1 MGNKK
6 NWWINILVVLVPL
19 LLFMIWVFTKWYI
32 TYQVHDDRYMMEFLS
47 GKFLGYS
54 DAHLVYIKY
63 PLAFLIQ
70 CFYKLFPS
78 HDWYAVVM
86 VMTQFAMIGIN
97 TYYIVRKQDG
107 IAKKILSQVIFYS
120 LFLLCW
126 LNEVTRFTYST
137 VAAFVG
143 VTVIVVYV
151 LGEDRIR
158 DFALLL
164 VLCFI
169 SFNMRTDL
177 FLMVIPICGI
187 IWIYKMIYQ
196 KENRK
201 KQPVFLGCLVGV
213 IAVSIGW
220 NHLAYSSDGWS
231 NYVKYNKA
239 RTEVY
244 DYAYDDLI
252 DYDQNIE
259 MYEGLGISREQCA
272 VLKSYDLY
280 LYDME
285 LMDRMGDIASA
296 YHNPRSVSNRIKN
309 AISVVIKDGL
319 LESKMMALVSF
330 VCCGMALFC
339 IIYYRD
345 RKYAILAVTFACVHV
360 ILWFYLGYKDRILP
374 RVSHSMLLM
383 QIVTPLVC
391 MYYVMIQNRA
401 KEIKHNCTWRKA
413 GYIGLIAAILAVL
426 VYDVKLSSKLIWR
439 NQVEAE
445 YGDQYI
451 IEEYCN
457 SHSDNFYFLDVF
469 SVVECKYVFDYNNP
483 NIYEN
488 FLSLGDWFSN
498 SPIYQS
504 KLEKE
509 GIESVRDAVLYGDN
523 VYVIGIAGGNLDF
536 IKGITDKKVDII
548 EVDYLDAGMDDYIV
562 YQIKCEE

>member
-1 MGNKK
+1 MENKK

-32 TYQVHDDRYMMEFLS
+32 TYQVHDDRYMMECLS

-107 IAKKILSQVIFYS
+107 IAKKILSQVVFYS

-201 KQPVFLGCLVGV
+201 KQLVFLGCLVGV

-239 RTEVY
+239 RTEVF

-259 MYEGLGISREQCA
+259 MYEELGISREQCA

-280 LYDME
+280 LYDKE
-285 LMDRMGDIASA
+285 LIELVDDIASA
-296 YHNPRSVSNRIKN
+296 YQNPRSVANRIKN
-309 AISVVIKDGL
+309 AIGVVVKDGL

-330 VCCGMALFC
+330 AFWGMAGFC

-345 RKYAILAVTFACVHV
+345 RKHAILAAFFACVHA

-401 KEIKHNCTWRKA
+401 KEIKNNSIWRKV
-413 GYIGLIAAILAVL
+413 GYVGLIAIILAVSA
-426 VYDVKLSSKLIWR
+426 YDVKLSGKMIRR
-439 NQVEAE
+439 NQSEE
-445 YGDQYI
+445 ESMDQYI

-457 SHSDNFYFLDVF
+457 SHPGNFYFLDVF
-469 SVVECKYVFDYNNP
+469 SVVECKYVFDFNNP
-483 NIYEN
+483 NTYEN

-498 SPIYQS
+498 SPIYPA

-509 GIESVRDAVLYGDN
+509 GIESVKDAVL
-523 VYVIGIAGGNLDF
+523 
-536 IKGITDKKVDII
+536 
-548 EVDYLDAGMDDYIV
+548 
-562 YQIKCEE
+562 

>member
-1 MGNKK
+1 MENKK
-6 NWWINILVVLVPL
+6 KCWINILVVFVPL
-19 LLFMIWVFTKWYI
+19 LVFMIWIFTKWYI

-78 HDWYAVVM
+78 HDWYALVM

-107 IAKKILSQVIFYS
+107 IAKKVLSQVVFYS
-120 LFLLCW
+120 LFFLCW

-164 VLCFI
+164 VLCFV

-177 FLMVIPICGI
+177 FLMVLPICGI
-187 IWIYKMIYQ
+187 LWLYKTIYQ
-196 KENRK
+196 KEKRG
-201 KQPVFLGCLVGV
+201 KQLAFLGCLAIVLG
-213 IAVSIGW
+213 ASYGC
-220 NHLAYSSDGWS
+220 HYLAYSNDGWS
-231 NYVKYNKA
+231 NYVEYNKA

-244 DYAYDDLI
+244 DYAYGDLVQ
-252 DYDQNIE
+252 YDQNIE
-259 MYEGLGISREQCA
+259 MYEALGISREQCA
-272 VLKSYDLY
+272 ILKSYDLY

-285 LMDRMGDIASA
+285 LIDLMDDIADA
-296 YHNPRSVSNRIKN
+296 YENPRSLAEQMKSGIGILFLEGFMKSKIMTLV
-309 AISVVIKDGL
+309 SVVL
-319 LESKMMALVSF
+319 W
-330 VCCGMALFC
+330 GMAIMYL
-339 IIYYRD
+339 IYNRD
-345 RKYAILAVTFACVHV
+345 KKHAILALGFVCVHV
-360 ILWFYLGYKDRILP
+360 VLWLYLGYKARIMP
-374 RVSHSMLLM
+374 RVSHSVLLM
-383 QIVTPLVC
+383 QIVTPLLC
-391 MYYVMIQNRA
+391 MYCSSNEKGTKNIN
-401 KEIKHNCTWRKA
+401 
-413 GYIGLIAAILAVL
+413 AIWKKVGFACLMVVTVAICA
-426 VYDVKLSSKLIWR
+426 YDVNMSGKLIRR
-439 NQVEAE
+439 NQTEQE
-445 YGDQYI
+445 SGDQYA

-457 SHSDNFYFLDVF
+457 SHLDNFYFLDVL
-469 SVVECKYVFDYNNP
+469 SVVECKYVFDFNNP
-483 NIYEN
+483 NTYEN

-509 GIESVRDAVLYGDN
+509 GIESVRDAVLYEDN
-523 VYVIGIAGGNLDF
+523 VYVIGIAGGDLNF
-536 IKGITDKKVDII
+536 IKGITDRKVDIVP
-548 EVDYLDAGMDDYIV
+548 VDYLDGGMDDYIV
-562 YQIKCEE
+562 YQIQCEE

>member
-1 MGNKK
+1 MENKK

-201 KQPVFLGCLVGV
+201 
-213 IAVSIGW
+213 
-220 NHLAYSSDGWS
+220 
-231 NYVKYNKA
+231 
-239 RTEVY
+239 
-244 DYAYDDLI
+244 
-252 DYDQNIE
+252 
-259 MYEGLGISREQCA
+259 
-272 VLKSYDLY
+272 
-280 LYDME
+280 
-285 LMDRMGDIASA
+285 
-296 YHNPRSVSNRIKN
+296 
-309 AISVVIKDGL
+309 
-319 LESKMMALVSF
+319 
-330 VCCGMALFC
+330 
-339 IIYYRD
+339 
-345 RKYAILAVTFACVHV
+345 
-360 ILWFYLGYKDRILP
+360 
-374 RVSHSMLLM
+374 
-383 QIVTPLVC
+383 
-391 MYYVMIQNRA
+391 
-401 KEIKHNCTWRKA
+401 
-413 GYIGLIAAILAVL
+413 
-426 VYDVKLSSKLIWR
+426 
-439 NQVEAE
+439 
-445 YGDQYI
+445 
-451 IEEYCN
+451 
-457 SHSDNFYFLDVF
+457 
-469 SVVECKYVFDYNNP
+469 
-483 NIYEN
+483 
-488 FLSLGDWFSN
+488 
-498 SPIYQS
+498 
-504 KLEKE
+504 
-509 GIESVRDAVLYGDN
+509 
-523 VYVIGIAGGNLDF
+523 
-536 IKGITDKKVDII
+536 
-548 EVDYLDAGMDDYIV
+548 
-562 YQIKCEE
+562 